1 MFKKTINFL
10 CIALLAITITSCAG
24 MQAKHQM
31 SRLESL
37 VEKVEQK
44 GENYT
49 SADWDK
55 AIAQY
60 DEITAKMAQCE
71 YTNEQLQEIGAL
83 KARFYA
89 ARVKN
94 AGNRFKDVI
103 QQVKG
108 AYEQVV
114 EEMDEGLDE
123 LESMFE

>member
-1 MFKKTINFL
+1 MKTTN
-10 CIALLAITITSCAG
+10 
-24 MQAKHQM
+24 
-31 SRLESL
+31 LEDKL
-37 VEKVEQK
+37 TEVLKETEHPEQ
-44 GENYT
+44 YT
-49 SADWDK
+49 D
-55 AIAQY
+55 
-60 DEITAKMAQCE
+60 
-71 YTNEQLQEIGAL
+71 EQLQEIGAL